1 MMLRR
6 KSLGY
11 KAMQLLKEIV
21 PEETKATKA
30 KKKNTNLECSHTAK
44 VCF

>member
-21 PEETKATKA
+21 PEETMATKA
-30 KKKNTNLECSHTAK
+30 KKKQHKSGMQPHC
-44 VCF
+44 